1 MMKKALIIFGIVII
15 IAAII
20 IFFRNMTGGG
30 SIGLFNRP
38 DATAQIGDV
47 ALELEVARTTIE
59 RQEGLSNRDSLPEN
73 RGMLFIFDKPDY
85 YSFWMKNMKFPI
97 DIIFI
102 NGERVVTIHK
112 NVKPQAAVSNSLP
125 LYGSKEPADKV
136 LEINAFKSDDLD
148 IKEGDTISL
157 SL

>member
-15 IAAII
+15 IAAMIL
-20 IFFRNMTGGG
+20 FFRNM
-30 SIGLFNRP
+30 RP
-38 DATAQIGDV
+38 KASAQIGDV
-47 ALELEVARTTIE
+47 ALELEVVRTTIE

-112 NVKPQAAVSNSLP
+112 NVKPKAADSDSLP
-125 LYGSKEPADKV
+125 LFTSKEPADKV
-136 LEINAFKSDDLD
+136 LEINAFKSDELD
-148 IKEGDTISL
+148 IKEDDTISL